1 MLVSMSQTN
10 KKLALNFRYEGDKM
24 SKPTLEELGITHDTI
39 IIEVEGG
46 LIQEIHNDSNGAV
59 IFDWDNIAVDEEL
72 DKDQEEQR
80 LDDMLSAIARGK

>member
-1 MLVSMSQTN
+1 MSN
-10 KKLALNFRYEGDKM
+10 
-24 SKPTLEELGITHDTI
+24 PTLEELGITHDTI

-72 DKDQEEQR
+72 DEDQEEQR

>member
-1 MLVSMSQTN
+1 MN
-10 KKLALNFRYEGDKM
+10 
-24 SKPTLEELGITHDTI
+24 KPTLEELGITQDTI

-72 DKDQEEQR
+72 DEDQEEQR
-80 LDDMLSAIARGK
+80 LDDMLLAIARGK

>member
-1 MLVSMSQTN
+1 
-10 KKLALNFRYEGDKM
+10 M

-39 IIEVEGG
+39 VIEVKGG

-72 DKDQEEQR
+72 DENQEEQR
-80 LDDMLSAIARGK
+80 LDDMLSAIARGE

>member
-1 MLVSMSQTN
+1 MS
-10 KKLALNFRYEGDKM
+10 R
-24 SKPTLEELGITHDTI
+24 PTLEELGITHDTI

-72 DKDQEEQR
+72 DEDQEEQR
-80 LDDMLSAIARGK
+80 LDDMLSAIQRGKG

>member
-1 MLVSMSQTN
+1 MN
-10 KKLALNFRYEGDKM
+10 
-24 SKPTLEELGITHDTI
+24 KPTLEELGITQDTI

-72 DKDQEEQR
+72 DEDQEEQR

>member
-1 MLVSMSQTN
+1 
-10 KKLALNFRYEGDKM
+10 M

-72 DKDQEEQR
+72 DEDQEEQR

>member
-1 MLVSMSQTN
+1 MS
-10 KKLALNFRYEGDKM
+10 R
-24 SKPTLEELGITHDTI
+24 PTLEELGITHDTI

-72 DKDQEEQR
+72 DEDQEEQR

>member
-1 MLVSMSQTN
+1 MS
-10 KKLALNFRYEGDKM
+10 R
-24 SKPTLEELGITHDTI
+24 PTLEELGITHDTI